1 MGAWLNLVRERD
13 PIMSMSP
20 NRGYSEVSQFPGDAC
35 LTENRFDGIHSETT
49 RCIRE
54 AGDLRCRGYG

>member
-1 MGAWLNLVRERD
+1 
-13 PIMSMSP
+13 MSMSP